1 MSTLKGVMMDLPES
15 FLSKVK
21 SSGSPPMN
29 TPVFSPITVLP
40 LEADA
45 LPGDGGAKK
54 KKVWNY
60 ILVRVNMKPEQ
71 SGKQKGMHLN
81 KGMEDIRWSG

>member
-1 MSTLKGVMMDLPES
+1 MDLPGS

-29 TPVFSPITVLP
+29 TPVFSPIMVLP

-45 LPGDGGAKK
+45 LPGNVGQN
-54 KKVWNY
+54 KVWNNL
-60 ILVRVNMKPEQ
+60 LVSANMKLEH
-71 SGKQKGMHLN
+71 SGKQKGTHLN
-81 KGMEDIRWSG
+81 KGMEDIKWSVTGLFINSG

>member
-1 MSTLKGVMMDLPES
+1 MDLPES

-29 TPVFSPITVLP
+29 TPVVSPIMVLP

-45 LPGDGGAKK
+45 LPDDEGQ
-54 KKVWNY
+54 KKVWNN
-60 ILVRVNMKPEQ
+60 ILVSANMKPEH
-71 SGKQKGMHLN
+71 SGKQKGTHLN
-81 KGMEDIRWSG
+81 KGMEDIRWSVTGLFVNSG

>member
-54 KKVWNY
+54 SVELH
-60 ILVRVNMKPEQ
+60 I
-71 SGKQKGMHLN
+71 GKSKY
-81 KGMEDIRWSG
+81 ETRAIRETKRDAFE